1 MTNIAVSGS
10 FNTIVA
16 VEQNVRQELRELE
29 IERVKLTVELRRNAE
44 QYVRAMMHCAVADAL
59 DSGESR

>member
-44 QYVRAMMHCAVADAL
+44 QYVRAMMHVAVADAL